1 MANNSKQPPPKQPMS
16 SYLFWFH
23 KNKEKIKLDHPEI
36 TNFGQ
41 LTKIGPKLWNEVRDI
56 I

>member
-1 MANNSKQPPPKQPMS
+1 MANCLEQQPKQPMS
-16 SYLFWFH
+16 SYFH